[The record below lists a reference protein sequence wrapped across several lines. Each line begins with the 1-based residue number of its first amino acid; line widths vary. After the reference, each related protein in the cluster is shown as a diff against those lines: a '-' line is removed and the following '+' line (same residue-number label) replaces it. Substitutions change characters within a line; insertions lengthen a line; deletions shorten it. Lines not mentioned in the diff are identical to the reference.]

1 LVVTEGKELKW
12 YKINDK
18 WEMRNEKGERRKEK
32 WLVTCDFRLFL
43 LPL

>member
-18 WEMRNEKGERRKEK
+18 WERRISFIFITF
-32 WLVTCDFRLFL
+32 VGI
-43 LPL
+43 

>member
-1 LVVTEGKELKW
+1 LVVTEGKQLKW
-12 YKINDK
+12 YKIN
-18 WEMRNEKGERRKEK
+18 EK